1 MEYVFEMEDAG
12 NGMDRATW
20 GDFEATSKNGASC
33 ALARKV
39 VAAGEE
45 DGTVALTR
53 GGRVVMQIN
62 SLHGWAT
69 QSYSEGDT
77 RRIARVKY
85 REFDKS
91 AMSS

>member
-1 MEYVFEMEDAG
+1 MEYVFEMDDAG

-20 GDFEATSKNGASC
+20 GDMTTTSKNGASC
-33 ALARKV
+33 ALARKI
-39 VAAGEE
+39 VATGAE

-53 GGRVVMQIN
+53 AGRVVMNIN

-69 QSYSEGDT
+69 QSYSEGAAA
-77 RRIARVKY
+77 RLSRVKY